1 MLDTLAVPFVA
12 PEDLAEEEQREETI
26 TEAVNDAV
34 GRLPEKM
41 QTVINGC
48 DLGGNTFV
56 EMAEEMGVTKQRVS
70 QIRSDAIKRMR
81 TDEALKVAY
90 LGDTI
95 ERLEDK
101 QYDRKGIG
109 AFGHTN
115 RSVVEDA
122 VIRNETVVEL
132 KQVYEKKKE
141 AYENSNQ
148 ALIDRIVKARGY
160 SPELVA
166 KLQAAF
172 A

>member
-1 MLDTLAVPFVA
+1 
-12 PEDLAEEEQREETI
+12 
-26 TEAVNDAV
+26 
-34 GRLPEKM
+34 
-41 QTVINGC
+41 
-48 DLGGNTFV
+48 
-56 EMAEEMGVTKQRVS
+56 
-70 QIRSDAIKRMR
+70 MR

-109 AFGHTN
+109 AFGYTN

-160 SPELVA
+160 SPELVE